1 MRQEEIM
8 KIAVYTIC
16 KNESAFV
23 DRWVDS
29 MSEADGIFV
38 LDTGSEDDTV
48 EKLKARGVTV
58 GEAEIIPWRFDTAR
72 NLSLELVPKDFDVC
86 VCTDLDEVF
95 LPGWRRKIEKA
106 WKDGNSQARFRYT
119 WSFNDDGSEG
129 VVFWEEN
136 IHARLG
142 FRWTHPVHEVLQRT
156 DPSLSSE
163 IITIPGI
170 QLNHY
175 PDKNK
180 SRSQYLEL
188 LEMSVEECPEDD
200 RNTHYLGREY
210 MYRGR
215 WDDCIKTLKRHLS
228 MPTALWKDERS
239 ASMRYIAY
247 SLYMKGSVD
256 EARDWYLM
264 AIAEAP
270 HLREPYIDLAYML
283 YDRGEWDGVLY
294 FTGCALKIKNR
305 PASYICESAPWGSLP
320 YDLRSIALFNTG
332 RTAEAIEAARLALE
346 LEPSNERIKNNIKM
360 MESAEKNPPL
370 K

>member
-1 MRQEEIM
+1 M

-106 WKDGNSQARFRYT
+106 WKDGDSQARFRYT

-247 SLYMKGSVD
+247 
-256 EARDWYLM
+256 
-264 AIAEAP
+264 
-270 HLREPYIDLAYML
+270 
-283 YDRGEWDGVLY
+283 
-294 FTGCALKIKNR
+294 
-305 PASYICESAPWGSLP
+305 
-320 YDLRSIALFNTG
+320 
-332 RTAEAIEAARLALE
+332 
-346 LEPSNERIKNNIKM
+346 
-360 MESAEKNPPL
+360 PL
-370 K
+370 